1 MLKPLDD
8 WFLYQ
13 WHFTGPAGRTAE
25 GSDMEEA
32 TGLVA
37 ILVCVLM
44 MTAISR
50 RIQGIII
57 TLLNP

>member
-1 MLKPLDD
+1 
-8 WFLYQ
+8 
-13 WHFTGPAGRTAE
+13 
-25 GSDMEEA
+25 MEEA

-37 ILVCVLM
+37 VHVCVLLAA
-44 MTAISR
+44 AISR